1 MCIRDR
7 SEGAGRIPDA
17 EWKESYF
24 TDASAE
30 DRKWNAGDMT
40 NIAIG
45 QGDILVTPLQMA
57 CAYMGLANGCLL
69 YTSRCV

>member
-1 MCIRDR
+1 MRTYSRCRV
-7 SEGAGRIPDA
+7 E
-17 EWKESYF
+17 ESYF

-45 QGDILVTPLQMA
+45 QGDIW
-57 CAYMGLANGCLL
+57 
-69 YTSRCV
+69 